1 MIPSVCLS
9 VRRAQVSSG
18 LTDGG
23 NFVRISAPR
32 CRSGRKGIITMKKK
46 IIAVILTAALAVSVC
61 ACSSKAAET
70 TAAEAE
76 TIQAIS
82 SETVPET
89 EESSSEAAAT
99 EESESESNSVSD
111 TSAAE
116 TTAAAASSVDEAAL
130 KLYQDAMAKTAAA
143 GAMDTTTKME
153 LTTNDQSV
161 SIDMQMI
168 TVPSGDDGKLAAK
181 GTLASN
187 GVSMDVEY
195 YYTDGFY
202 YTNAMGQKAKAAST
216 YAEAV
221 ADSNMA
227 DAFNLGDVTSDSFN
241 SMTAQAQADGTTLIT
256 AVFSMEDDT
265 ETAEGKVEVLVDKDG
280 YAIRQSI
287 QLQAS
292 TVENNTEVHTSA
304 DMTLTVNAYGD
315 NVKIELPDL
324 SDYAAES
331 TETETETSAAQ

>member
-1 MIPSVCLS
+1 M
-9 VRRAQVSSG
+9 
-18 LTDGG
+18 DG
-23 NFVRISAPR
+23 
-32 CRSGRKGIITMKKK
+32 
-46 IIAVILTAALAVSVC
+46 
-61 ACSSKAAET
+61 
-70 TAAEAE
+70 
-76 TIQAIS
+76 
-82 SETVPET
+82 
-89 EESSSEAAAT
+89 
-99 EESESESNSVSD
+99 
-111 TSAAE
+111 
-116 TTAAAASSVDEAAL
+116 
-130 KLYQDAMAKTAAA
+130 
-143 GAMDTTTKME
+143 
-153 LTTNDQSV
+153 
-161 SIDMQMI
+161 
-168 TVPSGDDGKLAAK
+168 
-181 GTLASN
+181 
-187 GVSMDVEY
+187 EY

-292 TVENNTEVHTSA
+292 TVENNTEINTSA

>member
-1 MIPSVCLS
+1 
-9 VRRAQVSSG
+9 
-18 LTDGG
+18 
-23 NFVRISAPR
+23 
-32 CRSGRKGIITMKKK
+32 MKK
-46 IIAVILTAALAVSVC
+46 ITAVILTAALAVLVC

-82 SETVPET
+82 AETVPET

-227 DAFNLGDVTSDSFN
+227 DAFNLGGNVTSDSFN

-256 AVFSMEDDT
+256 AVFSMEDGAP

-292 TVENNTEVHTSA
+292 TVENNTEINTSA

>member
-1 MIPSVCLS
+1 
-9 VRRAQVSSG
+9 
-18 LTDGG
+18 
-23 NFVRISAPR
+23 
-32 CRSGRKGIITMKKK
+32 MKKK
-46 IIAVILTAALAVSVC
+46 IIAAILTAALAVSVC

-82 SETVPET
+82 AETVPET

-130 KLYQDAMAKTAAA
+130 KLYQDAMAKTAEA

-202 YTNAMGQKAKAAST
+202 YTNARDRRRRLLLLMRRQWQT
-216 YAEAV
+216 LIWR
-221 ADSNMA
+221 M
-227 DAFNLGDVTSDSFN
+227 LLIWVTSP
-241 SMTAQAQADGTTLIT
+241 
-256 AVFSMEDDT
+256 
-265 ETAEGKVEVLVDKDG
+265 
-280 YAIRQSI
+280 AIR
-287 QLQAS
+287 S
-292 TVENNTEVHTSA
+292 TV
-304 DMTLTVNAYGD
+304 
-315 NVKIELPDL
+315 
-324 SDYAAES
+324 
-331 TETETETSAAQ
+331 

>member
-1 MIPSVCLS
+1 M
-9 VRRAQVSSG
+9 
-18 LTDGG
+18 
-23 NFVRISAPR
+23 
-32 CRSGRKGIITMKKK
+32 
-46 IIAVILTAALAVSVC
+46 
-61 ACSSKAAET
+61 
-70 TAAEAE
+70 
-76 TIQAIS
+76 
-82 SETVPET
+82 
-89 EESSSEAAAT
+89 
-99 EESESESNSVSD
+99 
-111 TSAAE
+111 
-116 TTAAAASSVDEAAL
+116 DEAAL

-292 TVENNTEVHTSA
+292 TVENNTEINTSA

-324 SDYAAES
+324 SDYAAEN

>member
-9 VRRAQVSSG
+9 VRRAQISSG

-32 CRSGRKGIITMKKK
+32 RRSGRKGIITMKKK
-46 IIAVILTAALAVSVC
+46 ITAVILTAALAVSVC

-70 TAAEAE
+70 TAAETEIIQETLAE
-76 TIQAIS
+76 D
-82 SETVPET
+82 VPET

-99 EESESESNSVSD
+99 AESESESNSVSD

-116 TTAAAASSVDEAAL
+116 TTAAASSVDEAAL

-292 TVENNTEVHTSA
+292 TVENNTEINTSA

>member
-1 MIPSVCLS
+1 MQ
-9 VRRAQVSSG
+9 VRQKGNYNDEKEDNSCNSDSSACCIG
-18 LTDGG
+18 
-23 NFVRISAPR
+23 S
-32 CRSGRKGIITMKKK
+32 
-46 IIAVILTAALAVSVC
+46 

-82 SETVPET
+82 AETVPET

-168 TVPSGDDGKLAAK
+168 HGSERRRWKAGGEGNTRFERRIHGCGILLHRRFLLYERNGTEGEGCFYLCGGSGRL
-181 GTLASN
+181 
-187 GVSMDVEY
+187 
-195 YYTDGFY
+195 
-202 YTNAMGQKAKAAST
+202 
-216 YAEAV
+216 
-221 ADSNMA
+221 
-227 DAFNLGDVTSDSFN
+227 
-241 SMTAQAQADGTTLIT
+241 
-256 AVFSMEDDT
+256 
-265 ETAEGKVEVLVDKDG
+265 
-280 YAIRQSI
+280 
-287 QLQAS
+287 
-292 TVENNTEVHTSA
+292 
-304 DMTLTVNAYGD
+304 
-315 NVKIELPDL
+315 
-324 SDYAAES
+324 
-331 TETETETSAAQ
+331 